1 MRVPAIVAAGAFV
14 IGGCASD
21 PERDQRMTRALQQL
35 EGADYAAT
43 ERCLSTFEYDQ
54 VEVLDQQHL
63 LFESNTGQ
71 ELWLNTLRTACPGL
85 REDDV
90 LAFEMTGNRLCSL
103 DTATVMER
111 FLFWQRTGPTCSL
124 GEFQQLT
131 EGQAEL
137 VREALE
143 S

>member
-1 MRVPAIVAAGAFV
+1 MRFTVIVAAGALLL
-14 IGGCASD
+14 GGCASA
-21 PERDQRMTRALQQL
+21 PERDQQVASALQQL

-43 ERCLSTFEYDQ
+43 KRCLSTFEYDR

-63 LFESNTGQ
+63 LFESNTGRQ
-71 ELWLNTLRTACPGL
+71 VWLNTLRTKCPGL

-90 LAFEMTGNRLCSL
+90 LAFEMRGNRLCSL

-131 EGQAEL
+131 EGQAAL
-137 VREALE
+137 LREALE

>member
-1 MRVPAIVAAGAFV
+1 MRLPVIVAAGAFV
-14 IGGCASD
+14 LGGCAAA
-21 PERDQRMTRALQQL
+21 PERDQQMRSALQQL

-71 ELWLNTLRTACPGL
+71 EVWLNTLRTKCPGL
-85 REDDV
+85 RKDDV
-90 LAFEMTGNRLCSL
+90 LAFEMTDNRLCSL
-103 DTATVMER
+103 DTATVVER

-124 GEFQQLT
+124 GEFQQLP
-131 EGQAEL
+131 EAQSSL

-143 S
+143 R

>member
-1 MRVPAIVAAGAFV
+1 MRLPVIAATGLF
-14 IGGCASD
+14 ILGGCASA
-21 PERDQRMTRALQQL
+21 PERDEQVANALQQL
-35 EGADYAAT
+35 EGAEYAAT
-43 ERCLSTFEYDQ
+43 ERCLSTFQYDQ

-63 LFESNTGQ
+63 LFQSNTGQ
-71 ELWLNTLRTACPGL
+71 EVWLNTLRTRCPGL
-85 REDDV
+85 RDDDV

-124 GEFQQLT
+124 GEFQELT
-131 EGQAEL
+131 EAQAEL
-137 VREALE
+137 LREALQ

>member
-1 MRVPAIVAAGAFV
+1 MRLPIVLTTGAV
-14 IGGCASD
+14 LLGGCASA
-21 PERDQRMTRALQQL
+21 PERDAQVANALQQL

-54 VEVLDQQHL
+54 VEILDDQHL

-71 ELWLNTLRTACPGL
+71 EVWLNTLRNRCPGL
-85 REDDV
+85 RKDDV
-90 LAFEMTGNRLCSL
+90 LAFDMNGNRLCSL

-131 EGQAEL
+131 EAQSSV
-137 VREALE
+137 VRDALE
-143 S
+143 G